1 MSDTAFGVRTERWPA
16 KEVLRITG
24 HSFSGFDL
32 VVVQI
37 GRDGR
42 IGQGEALGV
51 YYLGDTAESVM
62 TGVESVRD
70 AIAQGAGRRELL
82 QLLPAGGARHAVDSA
97 LWDLECKLSGV
108 RCWPRAGT
116 EPRALQAQLT
126 LGIEESAE
134 ATGRQA
140 ARLSDFPHLK
150 LKVDANDPMSRVRAV
165 RRARPDARLVVDA
178 NQAWSF
184 EDLLAHAEE
193 LAALGVYMVEQP
205 LARGHDDKL
214 SGYRCPVPLCAD
226 ESCLDETELPLAS
239 ERYQFLNIKLD
250 KVGGL
255 TAGLA
260 LARRARDLGMRLMVG
275 CMGGTSLSMAP
286 AHVLACAGPCEIA
299 DLDGPLWLRSDRLPS
314 IEYTNGLMA
323 PFGPEVW
330 G

>member
-1 MSDTAFGVRTERWPA
+1 MSEIAFGVRSERWPA
-16 KEVLRITG
+16 REVLRITG
-24 HSFSGFDL
+24 HSFSGFDV

-37 GRDGR
+37 GRDGC

-62 TGVESVRD
+62 AAVESARD
-70 AIAQGAGRRELL
+70 AVEQGAGRRELL
-82 QLLPAGGARHAVDSA
+82 DLLPAGGARHAIDSA

-108 RCWPRAGT
+108 RCWTRAGT
-116 EPRALQAQLT
+116 EALALQAQLT
-126 LGIEESAE
+126 LGIEDSAE
-134 ATGRQA
+134 ETGRKA
-140 ARLSDFPHLK
+140 ARLASFPHLK
-150 LKVDANDPMSRVRAV
+150 LKVDADDPMSRVRAV

-184 EDLLAHAEE
+184 DDLVAHSEE
-193 LAALGVYMVEQP
+193 LAALDVYMVEQP
-205 LARGHDDKL
+205 LARGHDQQL

-226 ESCLDETELPLAS
+226 ESCLDETELLIAA

-255 TAGLA
+255 TAGLS
-260 LARRARDLGMRLMVG
+260 LARKARQRGMRLMVG

-286 AHVLACAGPCEIA
+286 AHVLACTGPCEVA

-314 IEYTNGLMA
+314 IGYVNGLMA